1 MAGGLAG
8 RNVQRNMNRDQRYE
22 VIVRYANSGATQT
35 LQFENDPGFRQGDRV
50 RVNNGVL
57 SRDQ

>member
-1 MAGGLAG
+1 MKRGE
-8 RNVQRNMNRDQRYE
+8 RYE
-22 VIVRYANSGATQT
+22 VVVRYSSSGATQA

-57 SRDQ
+57 SRDE

>member
-1 MAGGLAG
+1 
-8 RNVQRNMNRDQRYE
+8 MNRSQRYE
-22 VIVRYANSGATQT
+22 VVVRYATSGATQT

>member
-1 MAGGLAG
+1 VAGGLAG
-8 RNVQRNMNRDQRYE
+8 RNVQRNMNRSQRYE
-22 VIVRYANSGATQT
+22 VVVRYANSGATQT